1 MSSLHP
7 RCLEFVGSKVQE
19 LIQQGISVY
28 LTNGRSI
35 NNKYSGVFNPQAKTL
50 KVAMGQPD
58 EHSMYTFL
66 HEYAHYIQF
75 RDKPELWNYLHRE
88 GTDKY
93 VRWLCREITLSKAE
107 IESAFRNVVA
117 LEHDAEVMA
126 VSMVSSHNLPLDI
139 NAMSRRANCNLIFY
153 SWTRINRVWGDGY
166 CGVNDDDLEL
176 YLPDIIPPLDYFTD
190 MKNTKAVMKKAGV
203 KFGKHTR
210 YY

>member
-7 RCLEFVGSKVQE
+7 RCLEFIGSKVQE
-19 LIQQGISVY
+19 LIQQGVSVY
-28 LTNGRSI
+28 LTNGWSI
-35 NNKYSGVFNPQAKTL
+35 NNKYSGSFSSQTKTFR
-50 KVAMGQPD
+50 VAMGQSG
-58 EHSMYTFL
+58 EQSIYTFL

-75 RDKPELWNYLHRE
+75 RDKPELWNHLHKE
-88 GTDKY
+88 GTDNY

-107 IESAFRNVVA
+107 IETAFRNVVA

-139 NAMSRRANCNLIFY
+139 RAMSRRANCNLIFY
-153 SWTRINRVWGDGY
+153 SWTRIKREWGDGY
-166 CGVNDDDLEL
+166 CGIDDDTLESF
-176 YLPDIIPPLDYFTD
+176 LPDIIPTLDYFTD
-190 MKNTKAVMKKAGV
+190 MKNTKAIMKKAGV

>member
-7 RCLEFVGSKVQE
+7 RCLEFIGSKVQE
-19 LIQQGISVY
+19 LIQQGVSVY
-28 LTNGRSI
+28 LTNGWSI
-35 NNKYSGVFNPQAKTL
+35 NNKYSGSFSSQTKTFR
-50 KVAMGQPD
+50 VAMGQSG
-58 EHSMYTFL
+58 EQSMYTFL

-75 RDKPELWNYLHRE
+75 RDKPELWNHLHKE
-88 GTDKY
+88 GTDNY

-107 IESAFRNVVA
+107 IETAFRNVVA

-139 NAMSRRANCNLIFY
+139 RAMSRRANCNLIFY
-153 SWTRINRVWGDGY
+153 SWTRIKREWGDGY
-166 CGVNDDDLEL
+166 CGIDDDTLESF
-176 YLPDIIPPLDYFTD
+176 LPDIIPTLDYFTD
-190 MKNTKAVMKKAGV
+190 MKNTKAIMKKAGV